1 MDLCILVSVSELLHN
16 LSISKYR
23 CGIKLY
29 IDKISVEFNFFF
41 LIHVLVVLPGTMP
54 VPLEDC
60 SSLSAPHSHLTTF
73 LCGKTLVPLSVNVV
87 TNRIRNRFACDM
99 GVHDQD
105 ADVKKIVM
113 CNGL

>member
-16 LSISKYR
+16 LSISKYK

-29 IDKISVEFNFFF
+29 IDKISVQFNFF

-60 SSLSAPHSHLTTF
+60 SSLSAPSFAPHQLPVWENLSTTE
-73 LCGKTLVPLSVNVV
+73 CERSYKQN
-87 TNRIRNRFACDM
+87 
-99 GVHDQD
+99 
-105 ADVKKIVM
+105 KKQVCM
-113 CNGL
+113 